1 MKVSRRE
8 ALLIS
13 KPGRVASVRFWTAPA
28 ERSGDGA
35 LVRERHGLIPTR
47 LVRAQAV
54 SRFAGHRRPGCSRAN
69 ERQSRRQVIHRQ
81 AIFLRRFI

>member
-13 KPGRVASVRFWTAPA
+13 KPGRVANARFWTAPA
-28 ERSGDGA
+28 ERSGGGA

-54 SRFAGHRRPGCSRAN
+54 SRSAGHRRPRRN
-69 ERQSRRQVIHRQ
+69 RNDERQSRRQLIHRQ
-81 AIFLRRFI
+81 VIFLRRFI